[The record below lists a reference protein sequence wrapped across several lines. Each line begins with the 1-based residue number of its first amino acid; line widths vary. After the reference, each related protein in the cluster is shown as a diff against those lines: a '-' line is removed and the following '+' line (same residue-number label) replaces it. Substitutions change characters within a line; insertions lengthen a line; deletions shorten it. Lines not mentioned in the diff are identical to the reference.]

1 MKEAREAEGGSEM
14 ATVEPRPLVQP
25 GERAPDFTLPLVSE
39 DGQVALGEY
48 RGRSPL
54 LLALLRTIW

>member
-1 MKEAREAEGGSEM
+1 MAPSES
-14 ATVEPRPLVQP
+14 RPTVQP
-25 GERAPDFTLPLVSE
+25 GQEAPDFLLPLVSE

-54 LLALLRTIW
+54 LLALLRTVW

>member
-1 MKEAREAEGGSEM
+1 MTQNESRP
-14 ATVEPRPLVQP
+14 TVKP
-25 GERAPDFTLPLVSE
+25 GEMAPDFTLSLVSE

-54 LLALLRTIW
+54 LLALLRAIW

>member
-1 MKEAREAEGGSEM
+1 MTQNESRP
-14 ATVEPRPLVQP
+14 TVKP
-25 GERAPDFTLPLVSE
+25 GEMAPDFTLPLVSE

>member
-1 MKEAREAEGGSEM
+1 MAPSGSR
-14 ATVEPRPLVQP
+14 ATVQP
-25 GERAPDFTLPLVSE
+25 GQKAPDFSLPLVSE

-48 RGRSPL
+48 HGRSPL

>member
-1 MKEAREAEGGSEM
+1 MAPSES
-14 ATVEPRPLVQP
+14 RPTIQP
-25 GERAPDFTLPLVSE
+25 GQKAPDFLLPLVSE

-54 LLALLRTIW
+54 FLALLRTIW

>member
-1 MKEAREAEGGSEM
+1 M
-14 ATVEPRPLVQP
+14 ASSKSRPTVQP
-25 GERAPDFTLPLVSE
+25 GQTAPDFLLPLVLA
-39 DGQVALGEY
+39 DGQVALGDY

>member
-1 MKEAREAEGGSEM
+1 MASSES
-14 ATVEPRPLVQP
+14 RPTVQP
-25 GERAPDFTLPLVSE
+25 GQQAPDFVLPLVSE
-39 DGQVALGEY
+39 DGQAALGEY